1 MLNIGTELLA
11 PFWVPPS
18 VLTYHVLH
26 ELWASR
32 WPRLPLA
39 MAALVGA
46 GVVLH
51 RSVLGAAALGAL
63 VGGGASNVAS
73 WVVMGKVTDWIL
85 VGNYVYDLGDFAL
98 IAGGAATILLMFY
111 VVLTRPTD
119 NKSELV
125 KEISQ

>member
-1 MLNIGTELLA
+1 
-11 PFWVPPS
+11 
-18 VLTYHVLH
+18 
-26 ELWASR
+26 
-32 WPRLPLA
+32 